1 MKFSFFKKPKIEVF
15 VRYCYYST
23 ASGHKHRFNG
33 FSHEK
38 CFDNLIETLDTSL
51 VNCTFLLDTHYAKPE
66 KHFVQKQ
73 EQFPVIEIDAGEEGK
88 SFLALLDHVID
99 RKFSDETIVY
109 FLEDD
114 YLHRE
119 NWAETLLEAFSL
131 PEADYVTLFDHRD
144 KYEHEM
150 YTDLRSHLFYTPAC
164 HWRST
169 PSTTNTY
176 AMRMKTLREDI
187 ATHRKYSEG
196 HNISLD
202 HDKFLELGRQG
213 KTLLS
218 SVPGWSTHCEPA
230 FASPCNNWASL
241 FLQESIK

>member
-1 MKFSFFKKPKIEVF
+1 MSPSLLQNLDELEAALTREGLDPDAFLDEVNDLREHLQ
-15 VRYCYYST
+15 RY
-23 ASGHKHRFNG
+23 AR
-33 FSHEK
+33 
-38 CFDNLIETLDTSL
+38 L
-51 VNCTFLLDTHYAKPE
+51 
-66 KHFVQKQ
+66 
-73 EQFPVIEIDAGEEGK
+73 EI
-88 SFLALLDHVID
+88 ALLDHVMD
-99 RKFSDETIVY
+99 RKFSDDTILY

-119 NWAETLLEAFSL
+119 NWAETLLEAFTL

-150 YTDLRSHLFYTPAC
+150 YTDLRSRLFYTPSC

-176 AMRMKTLREDI
+176 AMRMKTLCEDI
-187 ATHRKYSEG
+187 ATHRKFSDG

-202 HDKFLELGRQG
+202 HEKFLELGRQG
-213 KTLLS
+213 KTLIS
-218 SVPGWSTHCEPA
+218 SIPGWSTHCEPA

-241 FLQESIK
+241 FLQESLK